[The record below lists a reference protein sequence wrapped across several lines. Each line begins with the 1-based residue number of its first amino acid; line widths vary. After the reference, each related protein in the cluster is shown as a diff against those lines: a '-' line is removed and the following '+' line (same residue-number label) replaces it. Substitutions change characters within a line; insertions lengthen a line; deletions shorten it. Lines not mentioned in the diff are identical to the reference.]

1 MIQKIT
7 SQLIESY
14 DVIFILTHIYPTAI
28 IDIFLHCNKD
38 DVATI

>member
-14 DVIFILTHIYPTAI
+14 DVIFILTHIYSI
-28 IDIFLHCNKD
+28 VINDISLRCNKD
-38 DVATI
+38 